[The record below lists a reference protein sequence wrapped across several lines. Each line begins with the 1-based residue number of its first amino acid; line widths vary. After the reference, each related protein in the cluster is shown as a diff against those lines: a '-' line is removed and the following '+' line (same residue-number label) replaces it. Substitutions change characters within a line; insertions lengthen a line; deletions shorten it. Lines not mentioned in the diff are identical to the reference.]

1 MRREKELE
9 KEIAR
14 HPPEREKDIYVDN
27 DLLLYKISLWADT
40 QNIEPQFQD
49 SWDTL
54 PGDKMYVFKREANN
68 LGRLGKGRDREGG
81 EGRSLGGAAAK

>member
-14 HPPEREKDIYVDN
+14 HSPEREKDIYVDN
-27 DLLLYKISLWADT
+27 DLLMYKISLWADT

-54 PGDKMYVFKREANN
+54 PALLADPCSSSQLVAASCPAASGPQKLFREKA
-68 LGRLGKGRDREGG
+68 RL
-81 EGRSLGGAAAK
+81 A